1 MKKYNSLLMKAAI
14 EYGIV
19 KGNSEDIGKWK
30 VRVIY
35 SIMGRMALASL
46 FDTGEET
53 SSIVHMKRRI
63 EMLLKIYKE
72 MYPEIRNLMPD
83 DGKEMSSEIYDI
95 YLHSGVIYH
104 APHRTVM
111 ALKSEATL
119 GNIKF
124 TRGSEIESVH
134 KLSGLGTY
142 LKAESGKED
151 HSLYDMFQID
161 NNNMLEVWQF
171 YLKKAKWKNF
181 DVEANVEYLRMKPP
195 FKYGYWIDKPY
206 NNGVISILRT
216 GLKGNYLYYL
226 YKIENGDIKVSQL
239 PKWVMEEYNYR
250 SIANAC
256 LYKEGVLP
264 PSIFKVDGELVHI
277 NFGYLPPPSEL
288 YLWKLYTW
296 PESMLN
302 LPSDFRR
309 VCMRSVFNA
318 IKNVMVHKGYEFI
331 EEK

>member
-1 MKKYNSLLMKAAI
+1 MKKYNSLLMKAAN

-19 KGNSEDIGKWK
+19 KGNSEDTDKWK

-35 SIMGRMALASL
+35 SILGKMALASL

-63 EMLLKIYKE
+63 EILLKSYKE
-72 MYPEIRNLMPD
+72 MYPEIRNLLPD
-83 DGKEMSSEIYDI
+83 DGKKMSNEIYDI

-104 APHRTVM
+104 APNRIVM
-111 ALKSEATL
+111 ALKSEATA

-124 TRGSEIESVH
+124 TRGSEIESAQ

-142 LKAESGKED
+142 LKVKNATED
-151 HSLYDMFQID
+151 NSIFNMFKID
-161 NNNMLEVWQF
+161 DNMLEIWQF
-171 YLKKAKWKNF
+171 YLKKAKWENF
-181 DVEANVEYLRMKPP
+181 DVEANVEYLRMEPP
-195 FKYGYWIDKPY
+195 FEYGYWINKPC
-206 NNGVISILRT
+206 NNGIISILRT
-216 GLKGNYLYYL
+216 GLSGNYIYYL
-226 YKIENGDIKVSQL
+226 YKMENGDIKVSQL
-239 PKWVMEEYNYR
+239 PEWSVEEYNYR
-250 SIANAC
+250 SLANAC

-302 LPSDFRR
+302 LKSDFRR